1 MANPSFQNIPEES
14 MKWVTASYLLEAKQ
28 HIDSIEYIS
37 KNIFKLPRYGA
48 STLIPMHFDSFYI
61 ECACVLDRFC
71 KNTQQKKSLKDCHPE
86 IGTIYWWRDKQA
98 AHHDESVLGKGLF
111 GLVSEWPN
119 ILSKMKRELGCV
131 YSVCKPILPSV
142 FTLDYVT
149 WDKFAFRVIKGLTP
163 KREDELLRELYPL
176 HTFFIDATCS
186 NPQEFT
192 LLNNV
197 DDVCRV
203 LSAGV
208 VVNRNKFAIKPMDN
222 GLSFYEGLQNRQYW
236 CVLMNIWSGTN
247 LWARPKD
254 L

>member
-1 MANPSFQNIPEES
+1 

-28 HIDSIEYIS
+28 HIDSLEYIS

-149 WDKFAFRVIKGLTP
+149 WDKFA
-163 KREDELLRELYPL
+163 
-176 HTFFIDATCS
+176 
-186 NPQEFT
+186 
-192 LLNNV
+192 
-197 DDVCRV
+197 
-203 LSAGV
+203 
-208 VVNRNKFAIKPMDN
+208 IKPMDN

>member
-28 HIDSIEYIS
+28 HIDSLEYIS

-131 YSVCKPILPSV
+131 YSVCKTSV
-142 FTLDYVT
+142 YKGYKQDKIEMRGDRAEMSDFPLYLNTVAGGLDRRDQT
-149 WDKFAFRVIKGLTP
+149 IGGFSF
-163 KREDELLRELYPL
+163 
-176 HTFFIDATCS
+176 
-186 NPQEFT
+186 
-192 LLNNV
+192 
-197 DDVCRV
+197 
-203 LSAGV
+203 V
-208 VVNRNKFAIKPMDN
+208 VKIYAVPVVEII
-222 GLSFYEGLQNRQYW
+222 G
-236 CVLMNIWSGTN
+236 
-247 LWARPKD
+247 
-254 L
+254 

>member
-1 MANPSFQNIPEES
+1 MANLSFQNIPEES

-28 HIDSIEYIS
+28 HIDSLEYIS
-37 KNIFKLPRYGA
+37 KNIFELPRYGA
-48 STLIPMHFDSFYI
+48 STLMPMHFDSFYI

-131 YSVCKPILPSV
+131 YSVCKPILPNV
-142 FTLDYVT
+142 F
-149 WDKFAFRVIKGLTP
+149 
-163 KREDELLRELYPL
+163 
-176 HTFFIDATCS
+176 
-186 NPQEFT
+186 
-192 LLNNV
+192 NV

-247 LWARPKD
+247 LWVRPKD